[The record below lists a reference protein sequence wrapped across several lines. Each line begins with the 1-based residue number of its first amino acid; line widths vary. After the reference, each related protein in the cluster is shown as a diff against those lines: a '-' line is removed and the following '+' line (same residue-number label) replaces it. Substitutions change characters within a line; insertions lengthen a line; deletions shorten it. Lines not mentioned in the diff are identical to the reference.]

1 MPRGFNC
8 SPSRVGRLGAAR
20 VGKLSQDEWS
30 AGHAVH
36 VPAQA
41 DVQISRAAGHWARN
55 GGTLLFLFIMG
66 AMATG
71 LSQNAPNGN
80 AGGAQAVEGA
90 EVHLGRG
97 YGDLRNNRYD
107 DAIAEFRAAL
117 ALDPSLVLRARFP
130 LAVALFESQKPD
142 EARREFDAVRAV
154 AGDAPDVLYYLG
166 RIDLTQ
172 GNLDQAAQE
181 LGKAAAKPPFPDT
194 AYYLGSTYLRKGD
207 LAAAEKWLDTA
218 ERATP
223 RDPHVEERLAALYRQ
238 ESRAGDAQK
247 ALARAAE
254 LRDSDAQADRL
265 RLDCIQA
272 LGSSSPEAARPVCER
287 LFDPADAARL
297 TMLGTIYGEHGDFDD
312 ALRPLRR
319 AAELEPSSPQM
330 QYNLALVCFRLKRYD
345 EARTALL
352 GAVKQWPD
360 LFELNSLLGV
370 VLYRL
375 GDLEGAYQ
383 TLSHARALNPADR
396 DSGAFL
402 YEVSLVLADKRVVQ
416 TQYGTAL
423 ACLKT
428 AAGLRPQDPEPHR
441 RMADVYAAMGQP
453 GQAREEQQEAER
465 LQKAAD
471 SK

>member
-1 MPRGFNC
+1 MG
-8 SPSRVGRLGAAR
+8 
-20 VGKLSQDEWS
+20 
-30 AGHAVH
+30 
-36 VPAQA
+36 
-41 DVQISRAAGHWARN
+41 
-55 GGTLLFLFIMG
+55 LFLFIMG

-71 LSQNAPNGN
+71 SSQTAPNGN
-80 AGGAQAVEGA
+80 AGGAQTAEGA

-97 YGDLRNNRYD
+97 YGDLRSNRYD
-107 DAIAEFRAAL
+107 DAVSEFHAAL
-117 ALDPSLVLRARFP
+117 ALDPSLVMRARFP

-142 EARREFDAVRAV
+142 EARREFEAVRAA
-154 AGDAPDVLYYLG
+154 AGDQPDVLYYLG
-166 RIDLTQ
+166 RIDLMQ
-172 GNLDQAAQE
+172 GNLEQAAQE
-181 LGKAAAKPPFPDT
+181 LGRIAAKPPFPDT
-194 AYYLGSTYLRKGD
+194 AYYLGSTYLREGE
-207 LAAAEKWLDTA
+207 LAAAEKWLDAA
-218 ERATP
+218 EKVAP

-238 ESRAGDAQK
+238 EGRAADAQK

-254 LRDSDAQADRL
+254 LRDSDAQTDRQ

-272 LGSSSPEAARPVCER
+272 LGGGSLEAARPVCER

-319 AAELEPSSPQM
+319 AAELSPSSPQM

-352 GAVKQWPD
+352 GAVEQWPD

-375 GDLEGAYQ
+375 GDLNGAYEM
-383 TLSHARALNPADR
+383 LSHAHALDPQDR

-402 YEVSLVLADKRVVQ
+402 YEVSLVLADKRVAQ
-416 TQYGTAL
+416 TQYEAAV

-428 AAGLRPQDPEPHR
+428 AAGLHPQDPEPHR
-441 RMADVYAAMGQP
+441 RMADVYAAMGRP
-453 GQAREEQQEAER
+453 EQARQEQQEAER
-465 LQKAAD
+465 LQKATD